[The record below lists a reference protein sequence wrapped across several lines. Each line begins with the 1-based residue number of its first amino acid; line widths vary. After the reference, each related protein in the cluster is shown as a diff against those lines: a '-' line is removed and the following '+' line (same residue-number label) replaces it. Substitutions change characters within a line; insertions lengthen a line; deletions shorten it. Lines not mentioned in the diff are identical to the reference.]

1 MLVGATTF
9 SLVFRLF
16 GTDRWLN
23 SLLLASSL
31 PLLATA
37 ALILLGVGL
46 CAWVLDA
53 FEMTFVVVSRVA
65 PVLMARAG
73 SGQQLANRPLLRE
86 SFLQNHVHSTQRGF
100 YTCRIAIVKNG
111 NILCESSNQTNLLN
125 R

>member
-73 SGQQLANRPLLRE
+73 SGQQLANRPLLRA
-86 SFLQNHVHSTQRGF
+86 S
-100 YTCRIAIVKNG
+100 
-111 NILCESSNQTNLLN
+111 
-125 R
+125 